1 MPVTATDA
9 IVRTSSVPI
18 AVRDFGGEGAGI
30 ILIHG
35 LSRTLA
41 DWDVMGPLLA
51 NNHHVVA
58 MDVRG
63 HGKPGDG
70 PWSWDAAV
78 EDVDVVANH
87 FGMAA
92 PAAMGHSL
100 GGMIASIW
108 GRDHPESAGVIN
120 LDGHGNPRPD
130 QYVGLDPAWVS
141 EKRAQLEALQKQQLV
156 TLAGPMSAA
165 SVEALTSQQKAVA
178 MRVNAPEELFVEGLQ
193 RMLEVRDEGTYL
205 RPAIDGLGTE
215 IYTSLDDVDMLAV
228 YRDVR
233 CRLLLVNAI
242 DPAGATGA
250 PPWLSE
256 LMAAFRKGQTRDLSE
271 LASSKPNVQVVT
283 LQGTHGLLFEQVEAI
298 TRIVLEFLKR

>member
-1 MPVTATDA
+1 
-9 IVRTSSVPI
+9 
-18 AVRDFGGEGAGI
+18 
-30 ILIHG
+30 
-35 LSRTLA
+35 
-41 DWDVMGPLLA
+41 
-51 NNHHVVA
+51 
-58 MDVRG
+58 
-63 HGKPGDG
+63 
-70 PWSWDAAV
+70 
-78 EDVDVVANH
+78 
-87 FGMAA
+87 
-92 PAAMGHSL
+92 
-100 GGMIASIW
+100 
-108 GRDHPESAGVIN
+108 
-120 LDGHGNPRPD
+120 
-130 QYVGLDPAWVS
+130 
-141 EKRAQLEALQKQQLV
+141 
-156 TLAGPMSAA
+156 MSGA
-165 SVEALTSQQKAVA
+165 SVEALTAQQKAVE
-178 MRVNAPEELFVEGLQ
+178 MRVNATEELFVEGLQ

-205 RPAIDGLGTE
+205 RPAMDGVPTE